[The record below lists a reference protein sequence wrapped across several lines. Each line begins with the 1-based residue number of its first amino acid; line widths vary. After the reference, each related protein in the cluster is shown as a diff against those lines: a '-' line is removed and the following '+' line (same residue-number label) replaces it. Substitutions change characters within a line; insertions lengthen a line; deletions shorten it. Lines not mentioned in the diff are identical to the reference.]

1 LDHAIKGHVKKDLA
15 RKGHV
20 RKDLAKKE
28 FVKKDLAKKDHAK
41 KGHVNGLASNHLVL
55 KNSLVEMNG
64 MKNLVKDLHALGE
77 WEWEED
83 IWDHLVDLLDLDLVS
98 DLDHISDSEDLGEDR
113 ISDSV
118 DLGEDHHVKDGE
130 NHLAVEKNAKIKSV
144 RKKKMKRKSQKLNKI
159 MSLLILINHNNI
171 IK

>member
-15 RKGHV
+15 RKGHA

-28 FVKKDLAKKDHAK
+28 FVKKDLVKKGHVKKD
-41 KGHVNGLASNHLVL
+41 HVNGLALNHLVL
-55 KNSLVEMNG
+55 MNSLVEMNG
-64 MKNLVKDLHALGE
+64 MKNLVKDHLALGE

-144 RKKKMKRKSQKLNKI
+144 RKKKMKRKIQNLNKI